1 MDDKLRLLIEEH
13 GGYDTR
19 KEIIGNRYLYEQI

>member
-13 GGYDTR
+13 GGYVTR
-19 KEIIGNRYLYEQI
+19 KEIIGKRYLYEQI

>member
-13 GGYDTR
+13 GGYVTR
-19 KEIIGNRYLYEQI
+19 KEIIGNCYLYL

>member
-1 MDDKLRLLIEEH
+1 MDDKLKHLIEEH
-13 GGYDTR
+13 GGYVTR